1 MEPRLDPQDRLACAF
16 DAAFSHNGSSW
27 ALAEKIRALPPEL
40 AAMTLYAR
48 MLGFPGCHFDKIKSL
63 LSCMPDSAIS
73 NPLPVEML
81 LGALFLSQKNIGF
94 EEARSRFAQESH
106 LFEGAPSL
114 AKKALQALAKAESLE
129 AFCRKLN
136 SAEFPL
142 FLCAIERLETSW
154 AAANPKTPAKSR
166 RPGL

>member
-1 MEPRLDPQDRLACAF
+1 MDQRIDTQERLAAAF
-16 DAAFSHNGSSW
+16 DAAASHNGSSW

-40 AAMTLYAR
+40 AAISLYAR
-48 MLGFPGCHFDKIKSL
+48 MLAFPGCHFDKLKSL
-63 LSCMPDSAIS
+63 LSCMPDSALA

-94 EEARSRFAQESH
+94 EEARSRFAQDAH

-114 AKKALQALAKAESLE
+114 AKKALHTLARSETLE
-129 AFCRKLN
+129 AFCQKLD
-136 SAEFPL
+136 SSEFPF

-154 AAANPKTPAKSR
+154 AAANPQNIAKTR